1 MITTMKL
8 LGFNLTKIEA
18 YKSETF
24 VNSNIVSNI
33 EFTDFQK
40 QNLPMLKE
48 GEGIKVSFKHDLV
61 YNSKNEKK
69 QEKQGNITF
78 EGSLL
83 LSADEEE
90 SKKLLKAWK
99 KQEFTTDIRIPL
111 SNLILRKCTPK
122 TIQLQEE
129 LNLPTH
135 IPMPLISPPKKQN

>member
-1 MITTMKL
+1 MNL

-24 VNSNIVSNI
+24 TNSNIISNI

-40 QNLPMLKE
+40 QDLPMLKE
-48 GEGIKVSFKHDLV
+48 GEGIKVSFKHDLT
-61 YNSKNEKK
+61 YNSKDGKK
-69 QEKQGNITF
+69 QEKQGSIVF

-135 IPMPLISPPKKQN
+135 IPMPLVSPPRKQN